1 LRTARVTASSRL
13 ARSRQLPERVRRH
26 QGQHVEM
33 AGVLLLADQMP
44 PAFSLMGALIEGT
57 V

>member
-1 LRTARVTASSRL
+1 
-13 ARSRQLPERVRRH
+13 
-26 QGQHVEM
+26 M

-44 PAFSLMGALIEGT
+44 PAFSLRRSAWRSSGSADSYAVLGALIEGT